1 MSRKHF
7 SWLLIVSLV
16 VAVVALLLPDR
27 TGQQQSVVSARLL
40 PGLQS
45 QVNQLDWLRVRGAG
59 DEVLAT
65 LIRDDGQWTVEEVH
79 GYRADWGR
87 LQPLLSGLASAEIV
101 EPKTA
106 NAAYYDRLGVED
118 VSSAEAS
125 GYLVEFAVETGLPA
139 VIIGNSAQAR
149 GGQYVRIQGAEQ
161 SVLVDSSFDLP
172 ASREGWL
179 DRDIVDI
186 GDAEVVEV
194 EITHPDGERII
205 ARKASADDDNFKLEG
220 IPEGRAVKS
229 DWTVNSLAG
238 SFAAL
243 TLEDVAPAAEF
254 DWSGATRLRLLTAD
268 GLNTEAELVEVQA
281 AGADSDTEA
290 DTEADTAAPAE
301 YWLRLESGL
310 YTTAVDS
317 AVDSGDGDD
326 TAVRAEAINERVSG
340 WAYRLPPY
348 KFNSM
353 NKRMEDLLKKAEPS
367 S

>member
-7 SWLLIVSLV
+7 SWLLIVSVV
-16 VAVVALLLPDR
+16 VAVVALMLPDR
-27 TGQQQSVVSARLL
+27 TGHQQSVVSNPLL

-45 QVNQLDWLRVRGAG
+45 QVNQLDWIRVRGAG
-59 DEVLAT
+59 DKVVVT
-65 LIRDDGQWTVEEVH
+65 LIRDEDQWTVEEEH
-79 GYRADWGR
+79 RYRADWGR

-118 VSSAEAS
+118 VNSESAA
-125 GYLVEFAVETGLPA
+125 GYQVEFAAETGLPA

-149 GGQYVRIQGAEQ
+149 GGQYVRIQGSEQ
-161 SVLVDSSFDLP
+161 SVLVDSQFQLP
-172 ASREGWL
+172 ATREGWL

-194 EITHPDGERII
+194 EIIHPDGERIT

-220 IPEGRAVKS
+220 IPEGREVKS

-243 TLEDVAPAAEF
+243 TLEGVAPAAEV
-254 DWSGATRLRLLTAD
+254 DWSGATKVRVLTAD
-268 GLNTEAELVEVQA
+268 GLNIEAELVELPT
-281 AGADSDTEA
+281 GDSDS
-290 DTEADTAAPAE
+290 PAQAE
-301 YWLRLESGL
+301 HWLRLESGL

-317 AVDSGDGDD
+317 AVVPAVADE
-326 TAVRAEAINERVSG
+326 TAARAQAINERVSG
-340 WAYRLPPY
+340 WAYRLPPH
-348 KFNSM
+348 KFKAM
-353 NKRMEDLLKKAEPS
+353 NKRMEDLLRAAEPS